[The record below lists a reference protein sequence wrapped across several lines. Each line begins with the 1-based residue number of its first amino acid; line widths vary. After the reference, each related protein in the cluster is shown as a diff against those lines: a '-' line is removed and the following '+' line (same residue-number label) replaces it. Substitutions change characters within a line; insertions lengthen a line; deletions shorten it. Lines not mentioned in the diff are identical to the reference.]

1 MMSQRDACFEFQ
13 TDLDP
18 ARLVFIDE
26 TWATTNMMRSHGRSR
41 RGERLRMGYPHG
53 HRKTTT
59 CGFRFNPATDSD
71 LKPASH
77 SGTKPAT
84 IPI

>member
-1 MMSQRDACFEFQ
+1 MAQIIRAILFANAMA
-13 TDLDP
+13 
-18 ARLVFIDE
+18 
-26 TWATTNMMRSHGRSR
+26 
-41 RGERLRMGYPHG
+41 
-53 HRKTTT
+53 